1 MNYNKDKIYKLRGVL
16 EDWNKSSKDEKKDNL
31 YWMNDEGFLR
41 ESEIVEDALDLLR
54 AGIPQLLDTS
64 WLEDNYNDSRFGDKT
79 IDEAVLYWFEEY
91 FKIEDYKKEDPAGE
105 EW

>member
-41 ESEIVEDALDLLR
+41 ESEIV
-54 AGIPQLLDTS
+54 GCSWPTKSGHTS
-64 WLEDNYNDSRFGDKT
+64 IIR
-79 IDEAVLYWFEEY
+79 Y
-91 FKIEDYKKEDPAGE
+91 FLVGG
-105 EW
+105 